1 MLKKTYTNYPSIDKI
16 FHIIHNEPDVAFLDS
31 SLTGNLG
38 QYSIIG
44 LSPYLKLVKSDV
56 FTVNGK
62 ICDIPFEDFLKN
74 YLNEHKEY
82 NPTDLPLISGAIG
95 YFSYDYGKK
104 LCGLE
109 STFDSSDENP
119 KNIKIPDVVLIFY
132 DKYIIENH
140 SNHELHL
147 IANGYNE
154 IPEKGIY
161 NLEKILN
168 TTVMFYYK
176 QAKSSQTSIFSDIS
190 APLYSDVYSSLSSD
204 FKKEEYINAIHK
216 MVEHIVEGDIY
227 VANMT
232 QQLQVK
238 SSKHPYD
245 FFCQLRKN
253 NPSPFGAYLNY
264 EDFKIISSSPE
275 RFLKMKNGI
284 IQTRPIKGTRK
295 RGSTPSED
303 IILKRELE
311 NSVKDKSELLMI
323 TDLERND
330 LNRICKSGS
339 VNVTELFT
347 VESYNTVHHLI
358 SNIIGEIQTG
368 LNAMDLINAT
378 FPGGSITGAPKMR
391 AMEIINKLE
400 HSNRN
405 IYTGS
410 LGYLSLDGS
419 CDLNIIIRSALYK
432 DGTYYIG
439 CGGGI
444 TYESDAN
451 FEYEESL
458 QKAYALLETLGI
470 RCR

>member
-1 MLKKTYTNYPSIDKI
+1 
-16 FHIIHNEPDVAFLDS
+16 
-31 SLTGNLG
+31 
-38 QYSIIG
+38 
-44 LSPYLKLVKSDV
+44 
-56 FTVNGK
+56 
-62 ICDIPFEDFLKN
+62 
-74 YLNEHKEY
+74 
-82 NPTDLPLISGAIG
+82 
-95 YFSYDYGKK
+95 
-104 LCGLE
+104 
-109 STFDSSDENP
+109 
-119 KNIKIPDVVLIFY
+119 
-132 DKYIIENH
+132 
-140 SNHELHL
+140 
-147 IANGYNE
+147 
-154 IPEKGIY
+154 
-161 NLEKILN
+161 
-168 TTVMFYYK
+168 
-176 QAKSSQTSIFSDIS
+176 
-190 APLYSDVYSSLSSD
+190 
-204 FKKEEYINAIHK
+204 
-216 MVEHIVEGDIY
+216 
-227 VANMT
+227 
-232 QQLQVK
+232 
-238 SSKHPYD
+238 
-245 FFCQLRKN
+245 
-253 NPSPFGAYLNY
+253 
-264 EDFKIISSSPE
+264 
-275 RFLKMKNGI
+275 MKNGI